1 MGVPREIL
9 RRAGRTPVWG
19 VLLAVRMYQAVV
31 APLLIGS
38 CKFCPTC
45 SEYMAEAVQKHGAV
59 RGLGLGLRRV
69 LRCHPFTPGGIDP
82 VP

>member
-1 MGVPREIL
+1 MSELRVDFNRPVPVGHEL
-9 RRAGRTPVWG
+9 
-19 VLLAVRMYQAVV
+19 
-31 APLLIGS
+31 
-38 CKFCPTC
+38 
-45 SEYMAEAVQKHGAV
+45 EYMVEAVQKHGAV

>member
-1 MGVPREIL
+1 MGVPREML
-9 RRAGRTPVWG
+9 ERAGRTPVRG
-19 VLLAVRMYQAVV
+19 VILAVRVYQAAV
-31 APLLIGS
+31 APLLVGS

-45 SEYMAEAVQKHGAV
+45 SEYMIEAVQKHGAV
-59 RGLGLGLRRV
+59 RGLGLGLRRL